1 MVIIITIMT
10 ITIVIT
16 KFWKKICSNKKVND
30 EQAEWIK
37 IEKKERRKL
46 LKNRNGKTSN

>member
-10 ITIVIT
+10 ITIAIT

-30 EQAEWIK
+30 EQAEWIT
-37 IEKKERRKL
+37 IEKKERRKIL
-46 LKNRNGKTSN
+46 NKTNGKKSN